1 MPILEQVKLDLGIKH
16 SKKDSDIQAAIAA
29 CFADLRIAGVDNTA
43 ETDPLIIAAVKFYC
57 RAFFNY
63 QGDAERYDNAYTKLK
78 QALSLAGDYR
88 GA

>member
-1 MPILEQVKLDLGIKH
+1 MILV
-16 SKKDSDIQAAIAA
+16 SRTAKKIAIFRRQLPPAS
-29 CFADLRIAGVDNTA
+29 ADLRIAGVDNAA